1 MQLAASFAFAIRFVG
16 QCSSWFE
23 VFLTTDRFLSIVFPN
38 RFKFNKKVT
47 NLYLILLVIVV
58 TLFLVNLISFWFTV
72 SIVQVNDDDATSNN
86 VTILLFTCAGVTKD
100 VHLARETLGLLS
112 LIILPVS
119 IISLLNVKLLHT
131 VFVSKRNLKALSK
144 RSAGD
149 ELIRKELQ
157 FASTVLSLTII
168 FIIFNIPLG
177 VVSSIQNVYKYFEIV
192 QSRKLRLSLE
202 NLYAWSRSLAML
214 YHALPFFINLRFNRL
229 FRKQLVQLVSELT
242 ARTGLVNR
250 VSDNS
255 KTETT

>member
-1 MQLAASFAFAIRFVG
+1 M
-16 QCSSWFE
+16 
-23 VFLTTDRFLSIVFPN
+23 
-38 RFKFNKKVT
+38 
-47 NLYLILLVIVV
+47 ILLVIVV
-58 TLFLVNLISFWFTV
+58 TLFLANLISFWFTV
-72 SIVQVNDDDATSNN
+72 SIVQMNDDSTLKN
-86 VTILLFTCAGVTKD
+86 VTFLVFTCAGVTKD

-144 RSAGD
+144 RPTGD
-149 ELIRKELQ
+149 ELIRKEIQ

-192 QSRKLRLSLE
+192 QSRNLRLSLE

-242 ARTGLVNR
+242 ARMGLVNR